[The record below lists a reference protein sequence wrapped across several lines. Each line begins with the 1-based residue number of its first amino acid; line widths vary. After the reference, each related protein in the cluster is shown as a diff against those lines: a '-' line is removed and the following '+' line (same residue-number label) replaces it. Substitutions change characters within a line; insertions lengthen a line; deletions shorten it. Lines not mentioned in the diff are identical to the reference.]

1 MPYAENV
8 GILVKMVISMTLE
21 PDNNRTGI
29 HSNANDAI
37 EKLFNKTEKD
47 IAQFWAN
54 EWFITRAGQVSLLG
68 SQYNYFFI
76 KPTSSYEEALGISR
90 ETVVVISNY
99 PNLEAR
105 SLEAYDRICE
115 GIPDVRVERTCYVLI
130 SKNPHVKEKIGE
142 FLSNQESQVI
152 IPFSF
157 EDFKQHKGDRQF
169 IRHRF
174 RDSFKSR
181 DLFDFSDPLKK
192 DFYFFGRSEISIEII
207 DKHKENLNTGLFGLR
222 KTGKT
227 SIIYDIKRKLDKD
240 DAVGV
245 LIDCQDTSFNM
256 RRWNNALYYVSY
268 LVAKETNSEL
278 PCEEDFTEV
287 DAGRRFLQSIEAVH
301 KKNKKSILL
310 LFDEIENI
318 TFNKSG
324 VEHWRDGLD
333 FVYFWQSIRSAFQ
346 STEKGVFTFCIFGTN
361 AKCIEEPMIKGTDNP
376 IFNVFQPKYIPGFS
390 VMQTREM
397 VRKLGRLMGIKFDET
412 IYARLTEDYGGH
424 PFLIRRVCSMI
435 AQNYPER
442 PVVIDR
448 VKYATI
454 RDRFNRES
462 DYFRMLLEVLIQF
475 YDTEYEMLKYLALGD
490 IKNFK
495 YFADGDY
502 SFVKHLLGYGIIK
515 ECDGQYDFQ
524 IDAIK
529 VYLQRICK
537 MDKISCSPAEKWSE
551 LCVSRGTLEQL
562 LRNMVRKIL
571 KIAHKNEEEAKNHV
585 LKKVF
590 AGNKNLQRLTYA
602 ELFDSRKATIYFKNL
617 QTLILANWEYFSDYF
632 GKQDLFIQAMTIINK
647 EGRFDAHATIPT
659 DDEMAMIRSAIA
671 LIQQGIEKFEKE

>member
-1 MPYAENV
+1 MAF
-8 GILVKMVISMTLE
+8 E
-21 PDNNRTGI
+21 PDNNRIGI
-29 HSNANDAI
+29 HANAKEAI
-37 EKLFNKTEKD
+37 DKFFTKTEKE
-47 IAQFWAN
+47 IVQCWSN
-54 EWFITRAGQVSLLG
+54 EWFITRAGQVGLLG

-76 KPTSSYEEALGISR
+76 KPTLSYEEALGISR

-105 SLEAYDRICE
+105 SLEAYDKICE
-115 GIPDVRVERTCYVLI
+115 RIPDVRVERTCYVLI
-130 SKNPHVKEKIGE
+130 SKNSHVKEKIGD

-157 EDFKQHKGDRQF
+157 EDFKQFKGDRHF
-169 IRHRF
+169 IRSRF

-192 DFYFFGRSEISIEII
+192 DFYFFGRNEISLEII
-207 DKHKENLNTGLFGLR
+207 DKHKENLNSGLFGLR

-256 RRWNNALYYVSY
+256 RRWNNALYYVCY
-268 LVAKETNSEL
+268 LVAKETNTE
-278 PCEEDFTEV
+278 PPHEEDFTEV
-287 DAGRRFLQSIEAVH
+287 DAGIYFLQTIQGIH
-301 KKNKKSILL
+301 QKTKKSILL

-324 VEHWRDGLD
+324 VKHWRDGLD
-333 FVYFWQSIRSAFQ
+333 FVYFWQTIRSAFQ
-346 STEKGVFTFCIFGTN
+346 NTEKGVFTFCIFGTN

-412 IYARLTEDYGGH
+412 IYAKLTEDYGGH

-435 AQNYPER
+435 AQSYPDR
-442 PVVIDR
+442 PVTIDR
-448 VKYATI
+448 VKYTTI

-462 DYFRMLLEVLIQF
+462 DYFKMLLEVLIQF

-490 IKNFK
+490 IENFK

-529 VYLQRICK
+529 IYLQRTCK
-537 MDKISCSPAEKWSE
+537 MERISASPDEKWSE
-551 LCVSRGTLEQL
+551 LCVSRGKLEQR
-562 LRNMVRKIL
+562 LRNMVRRVL
-571 KIAHKNEEEAKNHV
+571 KIAYKTEDDAKQYV

-590 AGNKNLQRLTYA
+590 SGNKNLQKLTYA
-602 ELFDSRKATIYFKNL
+602 ELFDSRKANIYFRHL
-617 QTLILANWEYFSDYF
+617 QTLIQANWDYFSDYF
-632 GKQDLFIQAMTIINK
+632 GKQDLFIQAMSIINNQ
-647 EGRFDAHATIPT
+647 GRFDAHATIPT
-659 DDEMAMIRSAIA
+659 DDEMTIIRSAMS